1 MTDAEYA
8 GIPIEGTFEL
18 PAVVR
23 ADASGHKPSKDYV
36 VGNMV
41 LHHSRH
47 AVNGFQGRNHL
58 GTGYSRPQMVVT

>member
-8 GIPIEGTFEL
+8 EIPIEGTLKL

-36 VGNMV
+36 VGN
-41 LHHSRH
+41 
-47 AVNGFQGRNHL
+47 GFQGRNHL
-58 GTGYSRPQMVVT
+58 GTGYSRPQRVVT